1 MTNSIELKEIK
12 TADGASNN
20 LDKDDRGETDSLV
33 ETGGDKGARKRRPGD
48 PVEVKKSPSKEL
60 DPEVYTNINPIKQ
73 IGKLIFQFAV
83 FTYTLSMKNH
93 CMNEDI
99 PWSQCCKVKSLSND

>member
-12 TADGASNN
+12 TAGGASN

-73 IGKLIFQFAV
+73 IGKFKIFQFAV
-83 FTYTLSMKNH
+83 CTYRPIMKLGR
-93 CMNEDI
+93 
-99 PWSQCCKVKSLSND
+99 K

>member
-12 TADGASNN
+12 TGDGASNN

-33 ETGGDKGARKRRPGD
+33 ETGGDKPRKRRPGD

-60 DPEVYTNINPIKQ
+60 DHEVYTNMNPIKQ
-73 IGKLIFQFAV
+73 FGEFDSHYFHLLLW
-83 FTYTLSMKNH
+83 FT
-93 CMNEDI
+93 
-99 PWSQCCKVKSLSND
+99 